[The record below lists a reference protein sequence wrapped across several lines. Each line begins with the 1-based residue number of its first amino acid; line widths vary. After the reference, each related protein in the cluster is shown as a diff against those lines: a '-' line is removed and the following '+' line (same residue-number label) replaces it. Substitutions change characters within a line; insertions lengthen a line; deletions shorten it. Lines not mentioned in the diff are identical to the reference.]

1 VVWYHGVLLS
11 GIYYLR
17 FSSLDP
23 RPGDGLC
30 YQGLK
35 KEGGCNDT
43 ILHLSLY
50 PPSPRLS
57 RSLSKPFPALHRRYA
72 YAYTLLYFAERV
84 HAFMRQRWGGAHL
97 RVLRHI

>member
-43 ILHLSLY
+43 ILHLSLSLL
-50 PPSPRLS
+50 PLPVSRGLSQSPSPHSTDVMHMHTHYSISPNESTRL
-57 RSLSKPFPALHRRYA
+57 
-72 YAYTLLYFAERV
+72 
-84 HAFMRQRWGGAHL
+84 
-97 RVLRHI
+97 